1 MLGPLTLI
9 IALSIVIQ
17 ASSLPLYPLEAEERL
32 RPPTSRIDRR
42 PAEPDMESDDWM
54 RIYRIMNIVK
64 RANAKRNFDEL
75 DGSRFGAF
83 YKRKRNFDQLDGAG
97 FGSLNRYFS

>member
-1 MLGPLTLI
+1 
-9 IALSIVIQ
+9 
-17 ASSLPLYPLEAEERL
+17 
-32 RPPTSRIDRR
+32 
-42 PAEPDMESDDWM
+42 
-54 RIYRIMNIVK
+54 MNIVK

-83 YKRKRNFDQLDGAG
+83 YKRKRNFDQLDGAE